1 MQRCHLFD
9 LKSMLLS
16 LSDLLP
22 PKLLLL
28 LILRILQCLVPCGIS
43 QHLLRI
49 LVSQFFHFL
58 SLLLSQSF
66 VLSVEVLLHLLLGSE
81 AVIVCG
87 TGLQHRVLQ
96 FFVQ

>member
-1 MQRCHLFD
+1 
-9 LKSMLLS
+9 MLLS

-81 AVIVCG
+81 AVIVSG
-87 TGLQHRVLQ
+87 AGLQHRVLQ